1 MVVEDSVVHLHVFE
15 GDIKSLITQ
24 LKNTKDAYDRK
35 VRELKKNLGE
45 FDSTKTKKKN
55 LKKTSAMLFD
65 QAQAAASKVSEMA
78 HENERLRHEM
88 EFEKLVH
95 RTVIDDVARVRD

>member
-1 MVVEDSVVHLHVFE
+1 MALINERKVKMVVEDSVVHLHVFE

-45 FDSTKTKKKN
+45 FDSIKAKKKK
-55 LKKTSAMLFD
+55 L
-65 QAQAAASKVSEMA
+65 E
-78 HENERLRHEM
+78 ENQRHALRSSSSRNEQS
-88 EFEKLVH
+88 L
-95 RTVIDDVARVRD
+95 